1 MPTRTRRTVELT
13 DPRALRGIAH
23 PLRLTLIGLLRRE
36 GPLTATQAAELL
48 GVSDALASFHLRQLA
63 KYGLVEEAGGG
74 RGRERPWRA
83 TALFT
88 QWPGSAS
95 TPEMA
100 AATELLETLIAGRY
114 FELLTAWIHQ
124 KPNEPTE
131 WQDAAHFGDNI
142 VYATAEELKEL
153 DRKIDSLLEPFLPRL
168 EDPGARPAGVRQI
181 TLLRLAFPYLGPSP
195 SASTEP
201 ESPSAGHAAVETA
214 AEPTDSP
221 ALRARRRPSTRGKR
235 GSEPSPAAGSTTGS
249 TTGRTSGRTTGSTSG
264 STSGP
269 RPEEH
274 PR

>member
-1 MPTRTRRTVELT
+1 MATKTRRAVELT
-13 DPRALRGIAH
+13 DPRALRGLAH
-23 PLRLTLIGLLRRE
+23 PLRLTLVGLLRRE

-142 VYATAEELKEL
+142 IYATAEELKEL
-153 DRKIDSLLEPFLPRL
+153 DRKLDSLLEPFVPRL
-168 EDPGARPAGVRQI
+168 EDPGARPPGARQV
-181 TLLRLAFPYLGPSP
+181 TMLRLAFPYLGPTP
-195 SASTEP
+195 SRPTEATP
-201 ESPSAGHAAVETA
+201 KSSGHAAA
-214 AEPTDSP
+214 AGTPGTPASRQPRSRSAGAKRRSEPT
-221 ALRARRRPSTRGKR
+221 
-235 GSEPSPAAGSTTGS
+235 
-249 TTGRTSGRTTGSTSG
+249 STSAPPP
-264 STSGP
+264 GP
-269 RPEEH
+269 KAEGEAQ
-274 PR
+274 